1 MNNNTTAVDT
11 EKAETTFNATS
22 EYKIGHTLNTVKT
35 VFNPASME
43 SLSDILK
50 RLIIRE
56 SEILLGE
63 SGQEPE
69 KQAV

>member
-1 MNNNTTAVDT
+1 MNNKDNIAVENTAI
-11 EKAETTFNATS
+11 ETVS
-22 EYKIGHTLNTVKT
+22 EYKIGHTLYTVTT
-35 VFNPASME
+35 VFNPASKE

-50 RLIIRE
+50 RLIVRE
-56 SEILLGE
+56 SEKLLGE

>member
-1 MNNNTTAVDT
+1 MNEKTTV
-11 EKAETTFNATS
+11 S
-22 EYKIGHTLNTVKT
+22 EYKIGHTTYIVKT
-35 VFNPASME
+35 TLNPAFQE

-56 SEILLGE
+56 SEKLLGE